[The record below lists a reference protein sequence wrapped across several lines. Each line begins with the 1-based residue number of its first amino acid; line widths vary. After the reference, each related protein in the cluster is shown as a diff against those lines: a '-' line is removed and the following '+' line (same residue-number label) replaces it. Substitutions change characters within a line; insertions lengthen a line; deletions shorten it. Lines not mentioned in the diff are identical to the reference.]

1 MYQQSLFEVPINEP
15 LASRMRPRN
24 LTEFVGQ
31 THLIGEGKLL
41 RKMIE
46 SDNISSMV
54 FWGPPGVGKTTLA
67 RIIAHET
74 KSEFITFSAV
84 TSGIKEI
91 KKVMEDAEK
100 SIRLGIRTIVFVDEI
115 HRFNKAQ
122 QDAFLPFVEKGSII
136 LIGATT
142 ENPSFE
148 INNALLSRCKVFVLK
163 ELSSDDILTLLK
175 RAIID
180 ERGFGKEK
188 INVSKENLKIIANFA
203 NGDARNALTTLDMI
217 ITNAEIDKNGILQVS
232 KDIIE
237 NCISKK
243 ALLYD
248 KNGEEHYNII
258 SALHKSMRNSDPDA
272 AVYWLA
278 RMLEAGEDPLYI
290 ARRITRFASE
300 DIGLADTNA
309 LNVAINTYQACHFL
323 GMPECNVHLSEAV
336 IYMSLAP
343 KSNTCDIAYRL
354 AASDAKNTL
363 AEPVPLVIR
372 NAPTKLMKDLNYGKG
387 YQFAHDTKDKLTTME
402 CLPPSLK
409 GKEYYKPGNG
419 GNEVI
424 FKQRLEKIKAWKKA
438 HRNIQNKS
446 N

>member
-1 MYQQSLFEVPINEP
+1 MHQQSLFEIPKNEP

-24 LTEFVGQ
+24 LTEFAGQ

-46 SDNISSMV
+46 SDNISSMI

-91 KKVMEDAEK
+91 KKVMEDAENNK
-100 SIRLGIRTIVFVDEI
+100 RLGIKTIVFVDEI

-122 QDAFLPFVEKGSII
+122 QDTFLPFVEKGSIC

-148 INNALLSRCKVFVLK
+148 INNALLSRCRVFVLK
-163 ELSSDDILTLLK
+163 ELSSNDILTLLK
-175 RAIID
+175 RAITD
-180 ERGFGKEK
+180 ERGFGKQK
-188 INVSKENLKIIANFA
+188 INISEENLKIIANYA
-203 NGDARNALTTLDMI
+203 NGDARNALTTLDII
-217 ITNAEIDKNGILQVS
+217 ITNAEEDKNGTIQVN

-278 RMLEAGEDPLYI
+278 RMLEAGEDPIYI

-309 LNVAINTYQACHFL
+309 LNVAINVYQACHFI
-323 GMPECNVHLSEAV
+323 GMPECNVHLTEAV

-343 KSNTCDIAYRL
+343 KSNACDVAYRL
-354 AASDAKNTL
+354 ASSDAKNTL

-372 NAPTKLMKDLNYGKG
+372 NAPTKLMKNLNYGKG
-387 YQFAHDTKDKLTTME
+387 YQYAHDTKHKLTNME

-409 GKEYYKPGNG
+409 GREYYKPGIQ
-419 GNEVI
+419 GNEAR
-424 FKQRLEKIKAWKKA
+424 FKQRLEKIKQWKKT
-438 HRNIQNKS
+438 HKQS

>member
-1 MYQQSLFEVPINEP
+1 MYQQSLFEVPTNEP

-24 LTEFVGQ
+24 LTEFAGQ

-46 SDNISSMV
+46 SDNISSMI

-91 KKVMEDAEK
+91 KKVMEDAENNK
-100 SIRLGIRTIVFVDEI
+100 RLGIKTIVFVDEI

-122 QDAFLPFVEKGSII
+122 QDAFLPFVEKGSIV

-148 INNALLSRCKVFVLK
+148 INNALLSRCGVFVLK
-163 ELSSDDILTLLK
+163 ELSSNDILTLLK
-175 RAIID
+175 RAITD
-180 ERGFGKEK
+180 ERGFGKQK
-188 INVSKENLKIIANFA
+188 INISEENLKIIANYA
-203 NGDARNALTTLDMI
+203 NGDARSALTTLDII
-217 ITNAEIDKNGILQVS
+217 ITNAEEDKNETIQIS

-278 RMLEAGEDPLYI
+278 RMLEAGEDPIYI

-309 LNVAINTYQACHFL
+309 LNVAINVYQACHFI
-323 GMPECNVHLSEAV
+323 GMPECNVHLTEAV

-343 KSNTCDIAYRL
+343 KSNACDVAYRL
-354 AASDAKNTL
+354 ASSDAKNTL

-387 YQFAHDTKDKLTTME
+387 YQYAHDTKEKLTNME

-409 GKEYYKPGNG
+409 GRVYYKPSIQ
-419 GNEVI
+419 GNEAR
-424 FKQRLEKIKAWKKA
+424 FKQRLEKIKEWKKT
-438 HRNIQNKS
+438 HKQN

>member
-1 MYQQSLFEVPINEP
+1 MYQQSLFEVPTNEP

-24 LTEFVGQ
+24 LTEFAGQ

-46 SDNISSMV
+46 SDNISSMI

-91 KKVMEDAEK
+91 KKVMEDAENNK
-100 SIRLGIRTIVFVDEI
+100 RLGIKTIVFVDEI

-122 QDAFLPFVEKGSII
+122 QDAFLPFVEKGSIV

-148 INNALLSRCKVFVLK
+148 INNALLSRCRVFVLK
-163 ELSSDDILTLLK
+163 ELSSNDILTLLK
-175 RAIID
+175 RAITD

-188 INVSKENLKIIANFA
+188 INISEENLKIIANYA
-203 NGDARNALTTLDMI
+203 NGDARSALTTLDII
-217 ITNAEIDKNGILQVS
+217 ITNAEEDKDGTIQVS

-278 RMLEAGEDPLYI
+278 RMLEAGEDPIYI

-309 LNVAINTYQACHFL
+309 LNVAINVYQACHFI
-323 GMPECNVHLSEAV
+323 GMPECNVHLTEAV

-343 KSNTCDIAYRL
+343 KSNACDVAYRL
-354 AASDAKNTL
+354 ASSDAKNTL

-372 NAPTKLMKDLNYGKG
+372 NAPTKLMKNLNYGKG
-387 YQFAHDTKDKLTTME
+387 YQYAHDTKEKLTNME

-409 GKEYYKPGNG
+409 GRVYYKPSIQ
-419 GNEVI
+419 GNEAR
-424 FKQRLEKIKAWKKA
+424 FKQRLEKIKEWKKT
-438 HRNIQNKS
+438 HKQN